1 MNRGGTSVDAELIN
15 NIFYHC
21 EEAAIKMPTKA
32 NKAEGNCYVKEEGG
46 YLRIL
51 YPQPPVCLHLPAWKE
66 FYGFDLHG
74 QEAWFD
80 VDVDTEKLTFTCK
93 KAAKKPFAFPGELEK
108 RNFVFEPEKTRSVD
122 ASALIQADFYGIEIE
137 NGRCLPGP
145 FAELDPNR
153 IYDIDPRKK

>member
-1 MNRGGTSVDAELIN
+1 MQKVYSGCSLWSCMRS
-15 NIFYHC
+15 
-21 EEAAIKMPTKA
+21 
-32 NKAEGNCYVKEEGG
+32 
-46 YLRIL
+46 YL
-51 YPQPPVCLHLPAWKE
+51 E
-66 FYGFDLHG
+66 FYIC
-74 QEAWFD
+74 W
-80 VDVDTEKLTFTCK
+80 KNICK

-108 RNFVFEPEKTRSVD
+108 RNFVFEPEKMRSVD

>member
-1 MNRGGTSVDAELIN
+1 
-15 NIFYHC
+15 
-21 EEAAIKMPTKA
+21 MPTKA

-51 YPQPPVCLHLPAWKE
+51 YPQPPVCLHLPAWQE
-66 FYGFDLHG
+66 FYGFDLQG

-80 VDVDTEKLTFTCK
+80 VDVDTEKLTFTCR

-137 NGRCLPGP
+137 NGRCLPGH

-153 IYDIDPRKK
+153 IYDIDPINKY

>member
-1 MNRGGTSVDAELIN
+1 MNRGGTSVDAKLIN

-32 NKAEGNCYVKEEGG
+32 NETEGNCYVKEEGG

-51 YPQPPVCLHLPAWKE
+51 YPQPPVC
-66 FYGFDLHG
+66 LHG